1 MPPDFDTTPLPAT
14 GDPRPPRPRLY
25 APAGRQYHE
34 GLGRKSAPQP
44 EPDPAPDTHPMTSP
58 TFTWTSDSRSDPGKV
73 RRTNE
78 DSLVDRP
85 DIGLWAV
92 ADGMGGHAAGD
103 VASSM
108 IAEALD
114 AVPSHADLT
123 TFVDDVEDRVETV
136 NRRLREVAAGHAI
149 ETVGSTV
156 AALLAHGS
164 HCVCIWAGDSRI
176 YRYRAGGVE
185 RLTQDHAL
193 VEELVE
199 KGVLSRE
206 EAAAHPQA
214 NLVTRAV
221 GATDA
226 LFLDLEV
233 YKLEDDDLFI
243 LCSDGLDKELT
254 EVDIAAT
261 VSARGSASVSDALVE
276 TALARG
282 ARDNVTVVAV
292 KVDRTGADDDGNSD
306 GPA

>member
-1 MPPDFDTTPLPAT
+1 M
-14 GDPRPPRPRLY
+14 
-25 APAGRQYHE
+25 
-34 GLGRKSAPQP
+34 S
-44 EPDPAPDTHPMTSP
+44 SP

-78 DSLVDRP
+78 DALVDRP

-108 IAEALD
+108 IAEALA
-114 AVPSHADLT
+114 AVPSPEGLT
-123 TFVDDVEDRVETV
+123 AFVDEVEDRVENV

-156 AALLAHGS
+156 AALLAHGN
-164 HCVCIWAGDSRI
+164 HCVCVWAGDSRI
-176 YRYRAGGVE
+176 YRFRAGTIE

-233 YKLEDDDLFI
+233 YELEDDDLFI

-254 EVDIAAT
+254 EADIATT
-261 VSARGSASVSDALVE
+261 VAARGSAPLSDTLVE

-292 KVDRTGADDDGNSD
+292 KIGRTSADDDGN
-306 GPA
+306 GGGRT